1 MSFQQMEKQDYNL
14 LIIDDEIEITK
25 SIARQFRKKYTVFSA
40 TSAKEGIAIM
50 EKEHIQVV
58 LSDQRMPDMT
68 GVDFFSVIK
77 DKYPDALKLLLT
89 GYSDIEAVIGAI
101 NEGQV
106 FRYVTKPWN
115 PDELDSIV
123 KEAFEKYE
131 LITNNRRLMLTL
143 QDSNIRLE
151 EKVKART
158 SELEML
164 NSRLSDLNKEKNSY
178 IGMVAHDLQNPIGIA
193 EAFSG
198 ILLEDFDT
206 LTKSLQLE
214 YIGLINKS
222 CSFSLNL
229 IHEFLDISKIEAGI
243 FDLNLSQQDYI
254 SFLTENVKR
263 NAMLAK
269 NKSQKIVVKTSL
281 SEINF
286 CFDKNKIEQVL
297 NNLLGNA
304 MKYSAA
310 STLIQ
315 VEVSSSDHGVTTSIM
330 DEGQGIP
337 KDELEKVFHPFQTTS
352 VKATANEKST
362 GLGLAIVKKIIESH
376 HGTVTV
382 ESEVGKGS
390 VFSFKLP
397 LASC

>member
-1 MSFQQMEKQDYNL
+1 MEKQDYNL

-131 LITNNRRLMLTL
+131 LITNNRRLMLSL

-178 IGMVAHDLQNPIGIA
+178 IGMVAHDLRNPIGIA

-198 ILLEDFDT
+198 ILLEDFDM

-254 SFLTENVKR
+254 SFLFENVKR

-310 STLIQ
+310 NTLIQ

-330 DEGQGIP
+330 DVGQGIP
-337 KDELEKVFHPFQTTS
+337 KDELEKVFHPYQTTS

>member
-131 LITNNRRLMLTL
+131 LITNNRRLMLSL

-178 IGMVAHDLQNPIGIA
+178 IGMVAHDLRNPIGIA

-198 ILLEDFDT
+198 ILLEDFDM

-254 SFLTENVKR
+254 SFLFENVKR

-310 STLIQ
+310 NTLIQ

-330 DEGQGIP
+330 DVGQGIP
-337 KDELEKVFHPFQTTS
+337 KDELEKVFHPYQTTS